1 MNTAEAKRVLE
12 TALLCAPE
20 PLTVNTMKKLFQDA
34 DDQGDVVGADTIKL
48 MLEGLRQDWSDKGIE
63 LVALSTG
70 WRFQSKPEMRAY
82 IDRLNPEKPPKYSR
96 ATLETLA
103 IIAYR
108 QPVTRGDIEEIRGV
122 TVASQMIKTLEDRGW
137 IESIGHRDVP
147 GRPSLFATTK
157 QFLDDLGL
165 SSLDQ
170 LPPLQQVKRDAEEEL
185 VPELAALGGGMFAAV
200 EADALVA
207 EPVADGESV
216 SEQTADVDLPGV
228 HAPSAEHTELAAM
241 ADSVEEFAQESADT
255 TEILVGAD
263 SESLPQEV
271 QDTQQQSQVET
282 VQGVEIAPE
291 QEMQA
296 VGISAEPDVV
306 AVDVVTG
313 NAPDQLSAIGE
324 AADIV
329 AEEPVEAASE
339 EKIVEVSEEIVKE
352 ITEDISEEVIEEIS
366 EEISEVGGDSQPV
379 TQLSDQVA
387 DTAAPDSVPGAAASQ
402 LPPIELKNESK

>member
-48 MLEGLRQDWSDKGIE
+48 MLEGLRNDWSDKGIE

-70 WRFQSKPEMRAY
+70 WRFQSRPEMRAY

-137 IESIGHRDVP
+137 IETIGHRDVP

-170 LPPLQQVKRDAEEEL
+170 LPPLQQVTKDAVEEAA
-185 VPELAALGGGMFAAV
+185 PELTALDEGMFAAV
-200 EADALVA
+200 A
-207 EPVADGESV
+207 EEGAEVVADGAEALA
-216 SEQTADVDLPGV
+216 SEATA
-228 HAPSAEHTELAAM
+228 TEM
-241 ADSVEEFAQESADT
+241 VT
-255 TEILVGAD
+255 T
-263 SESLPQEV
+263 
-271 QDTQQQSQVET
+271 
-282 VQGVEIAPE
+282 
-291 QEMQA
+291 
-296 VGISAEPDVV
+296 
-306 AVDVVTG
+306 DVVTTDAVALSETAL
-313 NAPDQLSAIGE
+313 NEVVADQSETEAVSVDDADVAQSQHTDIVQDEHEVVTVDVAEMVAEVLPEPAAEAVQSIEEQEVEQAVTTQEVAEVMAEASIAEPGEELSDVGGE
-324 AADIV
+324 AQNV
-329 AEEPVEAASE
+329 
-339 EKIVEVSEEIVKE
+339 
-352 ITEDISEEVIEEIS
+352 TE
-366 EEISEVGGDSQPV
+366 
-379 TQLSDQVA
+379 LRDQVA
-387 DTAAPDSVPGAAASQ
+387 DIAAPDSLSGAADSQ
-402 LPPIELKNESK
+402 LPPLELKNESNES